1 MIAGMTAA
9 SPTISKSSGAQLA
22 EWLRVATP
30 ALLFGLRLWA
40 SVCLAFWVA
49 FELELSEPSW
59 AATTA
64 ALLCQPVL
72 GASLRKASFRMIGT
86 VIGAIG
92 IVVLAALFRQDRV
105 GFLVGLAVWCA
116 VSAFIATLL
125 RNFAAYGAALAGYTA
140 AILASDVLGPVGASN
155 SGDVVIL
162 AIDRALEICIGIVSA
177 GVVLALTD
185 LGHSRRKLAAE
196 LAALSTEVMDGF
208 ADCFVTASSNL
219 DQFRAL
225 RRDLLRRVI
234 ALDPVIDAAIG
245 EASDLRY
252 RSPVLQRAVFGLMET
267 ILAWR
272 WAAFEIAGSRDAA
285 VRGGAH
291 AIHDRLPRDQL
302 SSDASGSAKTP
313 AELRETCCAAV
324 RSLTRFKAET
334 PSQRLLADSA
344 AVGMLGM
351 ARALNGLT
359 GVVDP
364 SDMIPVRGMA
374 RLHVPDWLPPSI
386 TALRVVLAVGAI
398 SLFWIAS
405 AWPSGALA
413 ITFCAVIVVLL
424 PLQGDLAYS
433 ASMTF
438 LKGCVLGS
446 GVAAVLVFAI
456 LPRATSFP
464 SLCLALGLAIV
475 PLGFQLAR
483 ARNPLF
489 YFAASVNFL
498 PMLSITN
505 GMTFDAS
512 AFWNSTSAILVGVAC
527 GAIAMR
533 ILPPLSPAIRTQ
545 RLLALTLADLR
556 RLAKRASPGRQD
568 NWESHG
574 FARLLA
580 MPDQAEP
587 VERAELVAA
596 VAVGTEIVRLRHV
609 APRFVPSAAVDAPL
623 QALAEGR
630 SGEAIERLRDLDR
643 LLAALPRAEASSR
656 ILLRVRASILAICG
670 QLAEF
675 GPYFDDRAVR

>member
-1 MIAGMTAA
+1 
-9 SPTISKSSGAQLA
+9 
-22 EWLRVATP
+22 
-30 ALLFGLRLWA
+30 
-40 SVCLAFWVA
+40 
-49 FELELSEPSW
+49 
-59 AATTA
+59 
-64 ALLCQPVL
+64 
-72 GASLRKASFRMIGT
+72 
-86 VIGAIG
+86 
-92 IVVLAALFRQDRV
+92 
-105 GFLVGLAVWCA
+105 
-116 VSAFIATLL
+116 
-125 RNFAAYGAALAGYTA
+125 
-140 AILASDVLGPVGASN
+140 
-155 SGDVVIL
+155 VIL
-162 AIDRALEICIGIVSA
+162 AIDRALEICIGILCA

-196 LAALSTEVMDGF
+196 LASLSTEVMDGF
-208 ADCFVTASSNL
+208 ADCFLIASANL

-252 RSPVLQRAVFGLMET
+252 RSPVLQRAVSGLMET
-267 ILAWR
+267 IVAWR
-272 WAAFEIAGSRDAA
+272 WAAFEIARSRDAA

-313 AELRETCCAAV
+313 GELREACCAAV
-324 RSLTRFKAET
+324 RSLTRFNVET

-344 AVGMLGM
+344 AIGMLGM

-386 TALRVVLAVGAI
+386 AALRVLLAVAVM
-398 SLFWIAS
+398 SLFWIAT
-405 AWPSGALA
+405 AWPNGAMA
-413 ITFCAVIVVLL
+413 ITFCAIIVVLL
-424 PLQGDLAYS
+424 PVQGDLAYS

-438 LKGCVLGS
+438 LKGCVLGT
-446 GVAAVLVFAI
+446 GAAAVLVFAI
-456 LPRATSFP
+456 LPRVTSFP
-464 SLCLALGLAIV
+464 SLCLALGLATV
-475 PLGFQLAR
+475 PFGFLLAR
-483 ARNPLF
+483 ARTPLF
-489 YFAASVNFL
+489 YFAASVNYL
-498 PMLSITN
+498 PMLSISN

-512 AFWNSTSAILVGVAC
+512 QFWNTSSGILAGVAC

-568 NWESHG
+568 DWESRG
-574 FARLLA
+574 VARLLA
-580 MPDQAEP
+580 MPEQAEP
-587 VERAELVAA
+587 VERSQLVAA
-596 VAVGTEIVRLRHV
+596 VAVGKDIVRCRAV
-609 APRFVPSAAVDAPL
+609 APRFVPGAAVDAAL

-630 SGEAIERLRDLDR
+630 SGEAMERLKDIDR
-643 LLAALPRAEASSR
+643 LLAALPRTEAASR
-656 ILLRVRASILAICG
+656 IVLRLRASILAISG

-675 GPYFDDRAVR
+675 GPYFDDRPVR

>member
-1 MIAGMTAA
+1 MTAA
-9 SPTISKSSGAQLA
+9 NPTISTPRRAQLA
-22 EWLRVATP
+22 EWLSAATP
-30 ALLFGLRLWA
+30 AFLFALRMWA
-40 SVCLAFWVA
+40 SVCLALYVA

-64 ALLCQPVL
+64 AIVCTPVL
-72 GASLRKASFRMIGT
+72 GASLRKAPFRLLGT

-92 IVVLAALFRQDRV
+92 IVILAALFRQDRI
-105 GFLVGLAVWCA
+105 GFLVGLALWCA
-116 VSAFIATLL
+116 VSAFVATLL
-125 RNFAAYGAALAGYTA
+125 RNFAAYAAALSGYTA
-140 AILASDVLGPVGASN
+140 AILASDVLGPVGASDTG
-155 SGDVVIL
+155 SVVIL

-185 LGHSRRKLAAE
+185 FGHSRRKLATE
-196 LAALSTEVMDGF
+196 LASLSTAIMDGF
-208 ADCFVTASSNL
+208 ADCFMTASTSL

-234 ALDPVIDAAIG
+234 ALDPMIDAAIG

-272 WAAFEIAGSRDAA
+272 WAAFEIARSRDAA

-313 AELRETCCAAV
+313 AELREACCASV
-324 RSLTRFKAET
+324 RSLTRFNAET

-344 AVGMLGM
+344 AIGMLGM

-364 SDMIPVRGMA
+364 GDMIPVKGMA

-386 TALRVVLAVGAI
+386 TALRAVLAIGAT

-405 AWPSGALA
+405 AWPNGAFA
-413 ITFCAVIVVLL
+413 ITFCAIIVVLL

-438 LKGCVLGS
+438 LKGCVLGT
-446 GVAAVLVFAI
+446 GVAAVLMFAI

-464 SLCLALGLAIV
+464 SLCLALGLALV
-475 PLGFQLAR
+475 PLGFLLAR
-483 ARNPLF
+483 ARTPLF
-489 YFAASVNFL
+489 YFAASVNFI

-505 GMTFDAS
+505 GLTYDAS
-512 AFWNSTSAILVGVAC
+512 AFWNSSSAILVGVAC

-533 ILPPLSPAIRTQ
+533 ILPPLSPAIRTK

-556 RLAKRASPGRQD
+556 RLAKRTSPGRQD

-623 QALAEGR
+623 RALAEGR

-643 LLAALPRAEASSR
+643 LLAALPRAEAASR
-656 ILLRVRASILAICG
+656 ILLRVQASILAICG